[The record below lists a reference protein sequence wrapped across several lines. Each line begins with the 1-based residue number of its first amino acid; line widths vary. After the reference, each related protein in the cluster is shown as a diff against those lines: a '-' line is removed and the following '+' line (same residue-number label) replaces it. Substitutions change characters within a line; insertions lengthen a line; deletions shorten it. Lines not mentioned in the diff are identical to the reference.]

1 MASTGP
7 GTETTRAS
15 LLMQEAFAAID
26 TKDLDRLAA
35 VWDDRTTDD
44 FIALGTIVTGETAL
58 RAFFGEL
65 FAAFP
70 DLQMTVEAVHDVDE
84 RTAIGQWRMVG
95 DFTGGPFGGI
105 EPTGRRVDVRGIDVM
120 RFEDGKLRH
129 NDVYYDGLSFARQ
142 IGLLPATDSKADH
155 AMVAGFNALT
165 RAKVALRERRHR
177 RQEQGAS

>member
-1 MASTGP
+1 MASTGT
-7 GTETTRAS
+7 GTSTTRAS
-15 LLMQEAFAAID
+15 TLMLEAFAAIE

-35 VWDDRTTDD
+35 IWDHRSTDD
-44 FIALGTIVTGETAL
+44 FIALGTVVTGEVAL
-58 RAFFGEL
+58 RGFFAEL
-65 FAAFP
+65 FGAFP

-84 RTAIGQWRMVG
+84 DTAVGQWRMVG

-142 IGLLPATDSKADH
+142 IGLLPAADSRADH
-155 AMVAGFNALT
+155 AMLAGFNALT
-165 RAKVALRERRHR
+165 RAKGKVRERLHR
-177 RQEQGAS
+177 RR